1 MTPLKT
7 NKGQVSLVELA
18 GTELLYTT
26 YVAVSRWQI
35 SRWGLEMVRSERAT
49 HSPSMLWLWRRVSEL
64 VWAKRKLSLK
74 ALAAF
79 MNSACEVLLSSAKNP
94 GNERW
99 IRPASTYFD
108 FTSCSQNLTQNVFKL
123 RSTVKGEHRNC
134 MLLLDGS
141 DSNSPT
147 TLASWSAINFS
158 KSASALSGTEAG
170 PACFFRK
177 LTIPSTV
184 IEGEAEERCWEGRR
198 ERWEKTKIW
207 PGFDRNK

>member
-7 NKGQVSLVELA
+7 NKGQVSLAEVA

-26 YVAVSRWQI
+26 DVTVSGWQI
-35 SRWGLEMVRSERAT
+35 SRWGLEMFRSERAT

-79 MNSACEVLLSSAKNP
+79 KNSACDVLLSSAKNP
-94 GNERW
+94 GNQRW
-99 IRPASTYFD
+99 IRPASTYFHL
-108 FTSCSQNLTQNVFKL
+108 TSCSQNLSQTVFKL
-123 RSTVKGEHRNC
+123 RSTVKGEHRNY
-134 MLLLDGS
+134 
-141 DSNSPT
+141 SPT

-177 LTIPSTV
+177 LTIPSTA
-184 IEGEAEERCWEGRR
+184 IEGEAEEPCWEVSR
-198 ERWEKTKIW
+198 ERWEQTKIW